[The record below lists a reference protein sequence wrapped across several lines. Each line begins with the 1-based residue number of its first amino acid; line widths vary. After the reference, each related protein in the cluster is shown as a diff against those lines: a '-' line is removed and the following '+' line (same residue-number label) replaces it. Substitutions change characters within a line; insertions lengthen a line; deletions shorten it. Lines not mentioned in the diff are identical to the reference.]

1 VVEHDDS
8 LVAEKVSAMGLTSTQ
23 TSETAAGAACV
34 WECISMAPNAC
45 LAVAGVERALQW
57 EQKCHPTFER
67 GLQSFILV
75 YCRGLPLLGDTA
87 L

>member
-1 VVEHDDS
+1 
-8 LVAEKVSAMGLTSTQ
+8 
-23 TSETAAGAACV
+23 
-34 WECISMAPNAC
+34 MAPNAC

-75 YCRGLPLLGDTA
+75 YCRA
-87 L
+87 HKYW